1 MTKRLSLIPLCAA
14 LVAGCS
20 GSEPPADGEAGAP
33 IDAAQSAMP
42 RTAFVHLFEWPWPAI
57 AHECES
63 FLGPNGYAAVQ
74 VSPPQEHATGPQW
87 YTRYQPVSY
96 RLESRGGTRE
106 EFVDMVE
113 RCAAVGVDIY
123 VDAVINHM
131 TGVRP
136 DAVGVAGTAY
146 SEYEY
151 PPLYGYDDFN
161 HCGRRAGNDIE
172 DYNDRWEMQNCEL
185 VNLADLK
192 TSSEKVRDTL
202 AAYLNDLLGVGVA
215 GFRIDAAKHMP
226 VEDVEAIMSRVG
238 PEYFVFQEVLTPD
251 SSVVDRAAYARIGP
265 LTEFQYETRVAEA
278 FEHGAIDK
286 LRDLG
291 EVDDMLPSEDAV
303 VFVDNHDSQRGDH
316 VLTYKDGRRYILA
329 NVFMLAHPYGYPKV
343 MSSFEFD
350 QRDQGAPQVPPIA
363 AGATACADGW
373 VCEHRTPD
381 IVTMVKFRNAMH
393 GEALVHWQEHANGGL
408 SFGRGGKGHV
418 ALNPSDAPI
427 ELVVTTDL
435 PAGSYC
441 NLLDGIGNADAC
453 AEANVVNG
461 ELRLS
466 LPPLGAVVIR
476 RD

>member
-1 MTKRLSLIPLCAA
+1 MNMRPSLILLWVAV
-14 LVAGCS
+14 LAGCS
-20 GSEPPADGEAGAP
+20 GAETPTD
-33 IDAAQSAMP
+33 DAAATQTDATQPAAP

-57 AHECES
+57 ATECET
-63 FLGPNGYAAVQ
+63 FLGPNGFAAVQ

-96 RLESRGGTRE
+96 QLESRGGTRE
-106 EFVDMVE
+106 QFVDMVE
-113 RCAAVGVDIY
+113 RCKAVGVDIY

-146 SEYEY
+146 SEYDY

-161 HCGRRAGNDIE
+161 HCGRHEGNDIQ
-172 DYNDRWEMQNCEL
+172 DYNDKWEMQNCEL

-192 TSSEKVRDTL
+192 TGSEKVRDTL

-226 VEDVEAIMSRVG
+226 VEDIEAIMSRVG

-251 SSVVDRAAYARIGP
+251 SSVVDRAAYAEIGP
-265 LTEFQYETRVAEA
+265 LTEFQYETRIKEA
-278 FEHGAIDK
+278 FTYGAIDK

-291 EVDDMLPSEDAV
+291 DVDDMLPSEDAV

-316 VLTYKDGRRYILA
+316 VLTYKDGQRYVLA

-350 QRDQGAPQVPPIA
+350 QRDQGAPATPPIA
-363 AGATACADGW
+363 AGMSECAQGW
-373 VCEHRTPD
+373 VCEHRIPQ
-381 IVTMVKFRNAMH
+381 VVLMVKFRNAMH
-393 GEALVHWQEHANGGL
+393 GEPLVHWQEHANGGL
-408 SFGRGGKGHV
+408 SFGRGGSGHV

-427 ELVVTTDL
+427 ELVVDTDL

-441 NLLDGIGNADAC
+441 NLLTGPGSGDAC
-453 AEANVVNG
+453 ADVNVVNG
-461 ELRLS
+461 EMRLS
-466 LPPLGAVVIR
+466 LPALGAVVIK